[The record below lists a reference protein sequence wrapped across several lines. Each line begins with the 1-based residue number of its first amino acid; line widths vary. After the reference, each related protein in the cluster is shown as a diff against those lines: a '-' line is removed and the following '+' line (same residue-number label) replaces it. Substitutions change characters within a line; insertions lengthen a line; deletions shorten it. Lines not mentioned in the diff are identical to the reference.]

1 MRPATFMQEEF
12 FERYEFACRYMLA
25 ASGVAPLNYTE
36 LSELTGETPPAPL
49 ATLGYTPSAGY
60 EELREEI
67 ASMYVGATAE
77 NVLVTV
83 GAIEA
88 LMIATNLLLSPGDQ
102 LVCLWPSYQPLYEH
116 AKALGARVRF
126 VELDDVDGF
135 TIDPTR
141 IVDAV
146 GHYTRLVILNVP
158 HNPTGATL
166 SVAELHELVDTLAR
180 RGVRVILD
188 EVFREMWQRHEQ
200 SAWNGAPNLV
210 VLGSLSKCYG
220 LPGLRIGWMLAPSEL
235 IVEARRFRK
244 YTSLNPGSLDQE
256 WALRALRAR
265 ERLLAR
271 THRMAS
277 AGLAMATAWLAERE
291 DVFRAVPPRGG
302 GLIFPRLLTGEPTLD
317 FCVRVL
323 KRTGVLLA
331 PGSECYDAEGFVR
344 LGYATP
350 DLADGLDRLA
360 ECL

>member
-1 MRPATFMQEEF
+1 MQEEF

-25 ASGVAPLNYTE
+25 GSGVAPLSYAE
-36 LSELTGETPPAPL
+36 LSELASDTPPAPL
-49 ATLGYTPSAGY
+49 AALGYTPSAGY
-60 EELREEI
+60 LELREEI
-67 ASMYVGATAE
+67 ASMYVGAAAE

-88 LMIATNLLLSPGDQ
+88 LMIATNLLLNPDEK

-135 TIDPTR
+135 AIDPTR

-146 GHYTRLVILNVP
+146 GNSTRLVMLNVP

-166 SVAELHELVDTLAR
+166 SAAELRRLVDALAP
-180 RGVRVILD
+180 RGVHVIVD
-188 EVFREMWQRHEQ
+188 EVFREMWPRHEQ

-220 LPGLRIGWMLAPSEL
+220 LPGLRIGWMLAPPDL

-271 THRMAS
+271 THRMVS
-277 AGLAMATAWLAERE
+277 DGLAIATAWLAEHE
-291 DVFRAVPPRGG
+291 DIFRAVPPRGG
-302 GLIFPRLLTGEPTLD
+302 GLIFPRLLTGEPTRD
-317 FCVRVL
+317 FCVRVVE
-323 KRTGVLLA
+323 RTGVLLA
-331 PGSECYDAEGFVR
+331 PGSECYAAEGFLR

-350 DLADGLDRLA
+350 ELADGLDRLA